1 MDFLDKGLKM
11 SKTKNSELKYRRL
24 MNVDLDPIRMY
35 EFTNDNEIF
44 YEAGYMLAVED
55 GEVEF
60 VPIYDVDGDG
70 DIKS

>member
-1 MDFLDKGLKM
+1 
-11 SKTKNSELKYRRL
+11 
-24 MNVDLDPIRMY
+24 MNVDLDPIMMY
-35 EFTNDNEIF
+35 EFTKGNEIF
-44 YEAGYMLAVED
+44 YEAGYMLAGED